1 MAKGIEKGKAEGI
14 REGVKKD
21 KQEKAVE
28 VAKKLLA
35 KGISVEEVA
44 EITDLPVSEIQKLI
58 KH

>member
-21 KQEKAVE
+21 KQKKAVE